1 MYFLREK
8 KIKVWIVGL
17 FLDCVVRVWEKFLL
31 WMDVCDIF
39 FLVVDGFGY
48 RYIFLFYYDFD
59 KFWKRNCKYLGD
71 VYV

>member
-1 MYFLREK
+1 MNSCIIF
-8 KIKVWIVGL
+8 GL
-17 FLDCVVRVWEKFLL
+17 CSKSLGKFLL

-59 KFWKRNCKYLGD
+59 KFWKRKCKYLGD

>member
-1 MYFLREK
+1 MNSYIFF
-8 KIKVWIVGL
+8 GL
-17 FLDCVVRVWEKFLL
+17 CSKSLGKFLL

-59 KFWKRNCKYLGD
+59 KFWKKIVNI
-71 VYV
+71 

>member
-1 MYFLREK
+1 MNSCIIF
-8 KIKVWIVGL
+8 GL
-17 FLDCVVRVWEKFLL
+17 CSKSLGKFLL

-59 KFWKRNCKYLGD
+59 KFWKEN
-71 VYV
+71 VNI